1 MILNPRLLGIGIAI
15 AISSQ
20 SITAQAQSTSTL
32 TLDSFKNNKG
42 SWSQVGEA
50 WTDPTL
56 KQNLMGDGKGTIMLN
71 NPNKK
76 AQGSDIISTEE
87 FGDVELTL
95 IYMMAKG
102 SNSGIY
108 LQGQYEIQL
117 LDSWEDS
124 KISAGSNGGVYE
136 RWDDSKPDGNKGY
149 QGYAPRQNVSKAPGL
164 WQTLEVSFQAPR
176 FGTNGEKTENAK
188 FRTIKLNGVLI
199 HENLELFGPT
209 RGAMKSEEVAKG
221 PIRIQG
227 DHGSVAV
234 KSLEVKKIDISS
246 PVIST
251 INYEVYEGSFMEMP
265 SADKLKANNQ
275 GKIEDFDDFHSGIAG
290 SSMTQFTGMIDIMQ
304 AGNYTFDVNVP
315 RGLGA
320 LKIGDANAPVEIKQG
335 SSRVEKSLSAGKV
348 PYELWVSKPRE
359 WSMQGFNL
367 TASADGMWPVSLSAP
382 VVSNDNSADPI
393 YVDAEQTPVL
403 RSFIQ
408 LPNGKKISHAV
419 SIAGTN
425 KTHFTYDLESNQ
437 VIRVWRGEF
446 LNATPM
452 WDSRGNG
459 VSVPRGTITT
469 LNTGEPLLLNSSF
482 ADAKQELKSN
492 GYKIIANGDMQF
504 GGKTASGATLVDHI
518 KIMENG
524 DGISRELQ
532 LSDGAEQFMIKV
544 IPGKMLKEIS
554 KNLYLVEDTGAYI
567 QVLTDGVKPQQG
579 NVDSEDGIYLPLNS
593 KLSYAV
599 LF

>member
-1 MILNPRLLGIGIAI
+1 MFLNPRFLGIGIAI

-20 SITAQAQSTSTL
+20 TFTAKAQSTSTL
-32 TLDSFKNNKG
+32 TLDSFNNNKG

-50 WTDPTL
+50 WADPTL
-56 KQNLMGDGKGTIMLN
+56 SQNLMGDGQGVILLN
-71 NPNKK
+71 KPSKK
-76 AQGSDIISTEE
+76 THGSDIVSTEE
-87 FGDVELTL
+87 FGDVQLTL
-95 IYMMAKG
+95 LYMMAKG

-117 LDSWEDS
+117 LDSWEE
-124 KISAGSNGGVYE
+124 KKPAAGSNGGVYE
-136 RWDDSKPDGNKGY
+136 RWDDSKPDGEKGY
-149 QGYAPRQNVSKAPGL
+149 QGYAPRQNVSKAPGI

-176 FGTNGEKTENAK
+176 FGTNGQKTENAK
-188 FRTIKLNGVLI
+188 FRSIKLNGVLI

-209 RGAMKSEEVAKG
+209 RGALKAEEVAKG

-227 DHGSVAV
+227 DHGSVAI
-234 KSLEVKKIDISS
+234 KLLEVKKIDISS
-246 PVIST
+246 PEVST

-265 SADKLKANNQ
+265 SVDKLK
-275 GKIEDFDDFHSGIAG
+275 IESNGSIDSFDDFHSEISGASI
-290 SSMTQFTGMIDIMQ
+290 TKFTGMLDIKQ

-315 RGLGA
+315 RGFGA
-320 LKIGDANAPVEIKQG
+320 LKIGTSSEPVGLSQAT
-335 SSRVEKSLSAGKV
+335 SRVEKSLSAGKI

-359 WSMQGFNL
+359 WAMQGFNM
-367 TASADGMWPVSLSAP
+367 TASAEGMWPVSLSKP
-382 VVSNDNSADPI
+382 LISYDNSADPI

-408 LPNGKKISHAV
+408 LPGGKKISHAV
-419 SIAGTN
+419 SIAGTG
-425 KTHFTYDLESNQ
+425 KTHFTYDLGSNQ
-437 VIRVWRGEF
+437 LIRVWRGEF
-446 LNATPM
+446 LDATPM

-459 VSVPRGTITT
+459 ISVPRGAVTY
-469 LNTGEPLLLNSSF
+469 LNTGDPLLLTSAF
-482 ADAKQELKSN
+482 ADAKQELKSKGYTIISN
-492 GYKIIANGDMQF
+492 GNMQF
-504 GGKTASGATLVDHI
+504 DAATSTGAKLTDHI

-524 DGISRELQ
+524 DGISREIEI
-532 LSDGAEQFMIKV
+532 SDQSQTFMIMV
-544 IPGKMLKEIS
+544 IPGKSLKEIS

-579 NVDSEDGIYLPLNS
+579 NVNSTDGIYLPLKS